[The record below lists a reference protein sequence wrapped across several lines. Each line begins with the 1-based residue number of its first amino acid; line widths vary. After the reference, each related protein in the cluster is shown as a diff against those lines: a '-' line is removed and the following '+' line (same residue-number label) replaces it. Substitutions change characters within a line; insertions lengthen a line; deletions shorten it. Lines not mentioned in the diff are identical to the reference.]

1 MNFSGLS
8 DIARYIVADGKGIL
22 AADESNPTCT
32 KRFDSIS
39 VESTEDNRRNYRETL
54 FTSEGM
60 KNNIGGTILFDETI
74 RQKSRDGRLLTEV
87 IMAQGALP
95 GIKVDKG
102 LNPFNK
108 SDNETLTQGLDD
120 LDERCSEYEKL
131 GAKFTKW
138 RAVINIDADIPT
150 QECIDANMDALAQYA
165 KIAQENNMVPIVEPE
180 ILMDGEHSAEDCLS
194 ATSRSLKSLFDF
206 LDNYN
211 VDITGTLLK
220 PNMITAGSD
229 SPDQISEDEVASLTL
244 ECLKKHV
251 PDDLPGIAFLSGG
264 QSDIKATH
272 HLDAMN
278 KMGGG
283 PWKLTFSY
291 GRALQQLAL
300 KTWLGKAENEEAAQA
315 AFSHR
320 ALMNRLAASG
330 KWAPDLE
337 K

>member
-87 IMAQGALP
+87 IIAQGALP

-102 LNPFNK
+102 LNPFNQ

-138 RAVINIDADIPT
+138 RAVININADIPT

-180 ILMDGEHSAEDCLS
+180 VLMDGEHSAEDCLS

-229 SPDQISEDEVASLTL
+229 NPDQISEGEVASLTL

-300 KTWLGKAENEEAAQA
+300 KTWLGKVENEEAAQD

-330 KWAPDLE
+330 KWSPDLE

>member
-1 MNFSGLS
+1 MNFSELS

-102 LNPFNK
+102 LNPFNE

-138 RAVINIDADIPT
+138 RAVINIGADIPT

-180 ILMDGEHSAEDCLS
+180 VLMDGEHSAEDCLN

-229 SPDQISEDEVASLTL
+229 NPDQISEDEVASLTL
-244 ECLKKHV
+244 KCLKKHV
-251 PDDLPGIAFLSGG
+251 PNDLPGIAFLSGG

-291 GRALQQLAL
+291 GRALQQSAL
-300 KTWLGKAENEEAAQA
+300 KTWLGKVENEEAAQA

-330 KWAPDLE
+330 EWSPDLE

>member
-87 IMAQGALP
+87 IIAQGALP

-102 LNPFNK
+102 LNPFNE
-108 SDNETLTQGLDD
+108 SDSETLTQGLDD

-138 RAVINIDADIPT
+138 RAVINVAADIPT

-180 ILMDGEHSAEDCLS
+180 VLMDGEHSAEDCLN

-206 LDNYN
+206 LNNYN

-229 SPDQISEDEVASLTL
+229 NPDQISENEVASLTL

-291 GRALQQLAL
+291 GRALQQSAL
-300 KTWLGKAENEEAAQA
+300 KTWLGKVENEEAAQA

-320 ALMNRLAASG
+320 ALMNKLAASG
-330 KWAPDLE
+330 KWSPDLE

>member
-87 IMAQGALP
+87 IIAQGALP

-102 LNPFNK
+102 LNPFNE

-120 LDERCSEYEKL
+120 LDERCFEYEKL

-138 RAVINIDADIPT
+138 RAVIDIGADIPT

-180 ILMDGEHSAEDCLS
+180 VLMDGEHSAEDCLN

-206 LDNYN
+206 LNNYN

-229 SPDQISEDEVASLTL
+229 NPDQISENEVASLTL

-291 GRALQQLAL
+291 GRALQQPAL
-300 KTWLGKAENEEAAQA
+300 RTWLGKVENEEAAQA

-330 KWAPDLE
+330 KWSPDLE

>member
-87 IMAQGALP
+87 IIAQGALP

-102 LNPFNK
+102 LNSFNE

-120 LDERCSEYEKL
+120 LDERCFEYEKL

-138 RAVINIDADIPT
+138 RAVINIGADIPT

-180 ILMDGEHSAEDCLS
+180 VLMEGEHSAEDCLN

-211 VDITGTLLK
+211 ADITGTLLK

-229 SPDQISEDEVASLTL
+229 NPDQISEDEVASLTL

-272 HLDAMN
+272 HLDVMN

-291 GRALQQLAL
+291 GRALQQSAL

-320 ALMNRLAASG
+320 ALMNRLAALG
-330 KWAPDLE
+330 KWSPDLE